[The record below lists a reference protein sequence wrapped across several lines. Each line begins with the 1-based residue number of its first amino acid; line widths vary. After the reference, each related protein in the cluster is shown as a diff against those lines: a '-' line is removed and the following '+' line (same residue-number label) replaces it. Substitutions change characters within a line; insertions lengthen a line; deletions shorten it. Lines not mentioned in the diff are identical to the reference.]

1 MDGSGSGRSDLESL
15 FGITLSSFLI
25 AISGAAM
32 PGPVLTVT
40 ISESAKRGFMAG
52 PLIVLGHG
60 ILELFLM
67 ILIIFGVAHI
77 VNTPRVIGGI
87 GLAGGVVLAGLAYGM
102 LKDLK
107 RIRLEL
113 VSEQKATGNPI
124 VAGMLT
130 SLANPYWTIWWA
142 TIGLGY
148 VVFAL
153 KFGMTGVIF
162 FFIGHIAA
170 DLAWYS
176 GVSFLVTRGKR
187 YLSDR
192 IYRGILLTCA
202 LVLIFFAVVFGVMG
216 LNQLL

>member
-1 MDGSGSGRSDLESL
+1 L
-15 FGITLSSFLI
+15 GIALSSFLI
-25 AISGAAM
+25 AISGAVM

-60 ILELFLM
+60 ILELSLM
-67 ILIIFGVAHI
+67 ILIIFGFANI
-77 VNTPRVIGGI
+77 VNRPGVIGVV
-87 GLAGGVVLAGLAYGM
+87 GLAGGVVLMVLSYGM

-107 RIRLEL
+107 NLRLDLTPNEK
-113 VSEQKATGNPI
+113 VSGNPV
-124 VAGMLT
+124 VAGILT

-142 TIGLGY
+142 TIGVGY
-148 VVFAL
+148 VVIAM
-153 KFGMTGVIF
+153 KFGMIGILF

-176 GVSFLVTRGKR
+176 GISFLVTRGRKHI
-187 YLSDR
+187 SDR
-192 IYRGILLTCA
+192 IYRGIILVCA
-202 LVLIFFAVVFGVMG
+202 LVLIFFAVTFGIMG